1 MKWVKRKRNRV
12 IVSYP
17 LAVWSYALIFAAV
30 SGVYPSTAREILQF
44 AFMPVLLTLQ
54 LPFLFMKGSG
64 WLFVTV
70 AGLLWTGFYYVL
82 KKIAGDSPK

>member
-1 MKWVKRKRNRV
+1 MKWVERRRNRV

-17 LAVWSYALIFAAV
+17 LAVWSYGLIFAAI
-30 SGVYPSTAREILQF
+30 SGVYPSTAGEILQF

-54 LPFLFMKGSG
+54 L
-64 WLFVTV
+64 
-70 AGLLWTGFYYVL
+70 GFYYVL